1 MTPESPTER
10 TFSPKRPSKNGW
22 ERRTH
27 DDYCVVLF
35 EEDRRW
41 RCLVRLSDEDGTLTV
56 RSRGSAEGLDEAKAE
71 SYAVVE
77 GLREQQAQAK
87 KRLAKRT
94 GKIASR

>member
-1 MTPESPTER
+1 MTTTAWYCSKR
-10 TFSPKRPSKNGW
+10 TADGA
-22 ERRTH
+22 
-27 DDYCVVLF
+27 VL
-35 EEDRRW
+35 
-41 RCLVRLSDEDGTLTV
+41 CGCSDEDGTLTV